1 MYKCINSTLMEKII
15 LKYLKENTK
24 YIQAKEYGNE
34 YFICELNNLIND
46 IHILVKHNDLENI

>member
-1 MYKCINSTLMEKII
+1 MEKII
-15 LKYLKENTK
+15 LKYLKENNK

-46 IHILVKHNDLENI
+46 IHTLVKNKNLENI